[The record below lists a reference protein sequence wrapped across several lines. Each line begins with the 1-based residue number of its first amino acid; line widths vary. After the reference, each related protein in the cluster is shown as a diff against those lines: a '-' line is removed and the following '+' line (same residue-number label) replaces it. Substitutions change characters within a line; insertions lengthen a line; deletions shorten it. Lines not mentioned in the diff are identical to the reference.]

1 MKHTPGPWGVDTID
15 GHFMICGNSILNKT
29 DRDFNGDIYI
39 RGAGQPSPFGLLFTD
54 LENRELLKKRD
65 KETNIANAKL
75 IAAAPDLLEACQVSY
90 NQIEL
95 EIKRRNDSGLLVPK
109 GLQTAYLMLSD
120 SINKATGAK

>member
-1 MKHTPGPWGVDTID
+1 MKHTPGPWNTIGYD
-15 GHFMICGNSILNKT
+15 ST
-29 DRDFNGDIYI
+29 I
-39 RGAGQPSPFGLLFTD
+39 RGRHIKGPNGESIAYCYNPYSFDPRKVSPGIT
-54 LENRELLKKRD
+54 RD
-65 KETNIANAKL
+65 KLVKEIKIQGCQNAKL

-95 EIKRRNDSGLLVPK
+95 EIKRRNDWGLSVPK